1 MDLSKA
7 FNISADYK
15 ERRTP
20 PLWEQR
26 IFTEVVFIDKTQ
38 ASAPSTLYQ
47 LKENVLSLNEAIGW
61 KTGSSFFP
69 KEAFM
74 PLGEVVFID
83 KKKKEILLSNK
94 NIVAYNYLVVAAG
107 NRPDFSV
114 HEDEFIAGLQ
124 ALIDALR
131 MKPKIPSSFAPFL
144 NQISKHQPKSSDNNK
159 SDQPQSNDIDKIVHP
174 YISSSGARSIAFEL
188 NSINRR
194 LFEVHL

>member
-15 ERRTP
+15 DRRTP
-20 PLWEQR
+20 PQWEQR

-38 ASAPSTLYQ
+38 PSAPSTLYQ
-47 LKENVLSLNEAIGW
+47 LKENILSLNEAIGW

-74 PLGEVVFID
+74 PLGEVVYID

-94 NIVAYNYLVVAAG
+94 NTVAYNYLVVAAG

-124 ALIDALR
+124 ALIDAIR

-144 NQISKHQPKSSDNNK
+144 NQISKYQPKSSDTQA
-159 SDQPQSNDIDKIVHP
+159 DQPQSHDIDKIVHP
-174 YISSSGARSIAFEL
+174 YITSSGARSIAFEL

-194 LFEVHL
+194 LFEVQL